1 MNSAQTVVSPEKDP
15 GPDQAPE
22 VEDSPDFYLPCL
34 LALIAHLD
42 KPMSEA
48 AIRSRVADHE
58 DGWDWPRLL
67 DAVESLG
74 FGLHQLQNGLSSLRE
89 SVEPVLVRLKSGGA
103 ALFMPSPEGDAPLI
117 LWPLRSMQEEDW
129 PVESLYEDSDGT
141 MVAVSLPIRVPQSEE
156 HLPRGRLGHWFWGP
170 LLAAKPLYVQVA
182 FAALLTNVFAL
193 STSIFSMI
201 VYDRVIPHNATDT
214 LIALLIGVSLVLVS
228 DFAIRTLRG
237 YFLDVAGARAD
248 AIIADTLFE
257 HVMDIEMSA
266 RRGSVGSLAN
276 VLKEYESIREFL
288 TSATLTTVIDI
299 PFAILFLAVIATI
312 GGPLVFVLLAIMP
325 IMVLASLAVQPQ
337 LRRLV
342 QTSFEDGQSKHSVL
356 VETLSG
362 LETVKAVG
370 AAGQMRK
377 RWQKAIAHQAQVGLK
392 TRMLSQFAGNVANLG
407 SQVSSVAIVAVGVY
421 LARDGSI
428 GTGAIVACSMLSGR
442 AISPLAQ
449 LAQLLTRVNQ
459 SLSSYKALKDL
470 MSQPREHAPNTTY
483 IPRQEV
489 KGAIELKDVSFRY
502 AGQQAGG
509 LDKVS
514 LKIEPGEKVA
524 IIGRVGSGKTTL
536 SKLILGLQKPTEG
549 AVLVDGCDLRQFD
562 KADLR
567 KNFGTVLQ
575 EVWLMSGTV
584 RHNIALG
591 GARPSQ
597 KDILHA
603 AEVAGVHDFL
613 SEHPDGY
620 NFKLA
625 ERGEGLSGGQRQ
637 AIAIAR
643 ALVGKPSVLILDEP
657 TSAMDV
663 NAEKLLIQRLKNEIK
678 SSTLIVITHKGTLL
692 DLVDRVIVMDQ
703 GRVVADGPKDKVLN
717 PQAQQGP
724 QPTARASQATA
735 TDAPAHQG
743 AQVVNLQNVAKG

>member
-1 MNSAQTVVSPEKDP
+1 MNSPESIISQMIKQAEAQTPEP
-15 GPDQAPE
+15 P
-22 VEDSPDFYLPCL
+22 VEDAPDFYLPCL
-34 LALIAHLD
+34 LSIIAHLD
-42 KPMSEA
+42 RPMSEA
-48 AIRSRVADHE
+48 ALRSRVADHE
-58 DGWDWPRLL
+58 DGWNWPRVL
-67 DAVESLG
+67 DAIESLG
-74 FGLHQLQNGLSSLRE
+74 FGIRQLEGGGAALRDA
-89 SVEPVLVRLKSGGA
+89 VEPVLVRLKSGGA
-103 ALFMPSPEGDAPLI
+103 AVLLPSSEGDAPLV
-117 LWPLRSMQEEDW
+117 LWPVRSLKEEDW
-129 PVESLYEDSDGT
+129 PVDALMEACDGM
-141 MVAVSLPIRVPQSEE
+141 MVAVSPPLRVPKDEE
-156 HLPRGRLGHWFWGP
+156 HLPRGRMGHWFWGP
-170 LLAAKPLYVQVA
+170 LLAAKPMYVQVA
-182 FAALLTNVFAL
+182 IAALLTNVFAL
-193 STSIFSMI
+193 TTSIFSMI
-201 VYDRVIPHNATDT
+201 VYDRVLPNNATDT
-214 LIALLIGVSLVLVS
+214 LLALLVGVSLVLLS

-257 HVMDIEMSA
+257 QVMDIDMSA

-288 TSATLTTVIDI
+288 TSATMTTLIDI
-299 PFAILFLAVIATI
+299 PFAILFLMVIASI
-312 GGPLVFVLLAIMP
+312 GGPLVWVLVVIMP
-325 IMVLASLAVQPQ
+325 LMVLASVAVQPQ

-370 AAGQMRK
+370 AAGHMRK
-377 RWQKAIAHQAQVGLK
+377 RWQKAIAHQAQIGLK
-392 TRMLSQFAGNVANLG
+392 TRMLSQFAGNAANLG
-407 SQVSSVAIVAVGVY
+407 SQVATVAIVAVGVY
-421 LARDGSI
+421 MARDGSI

-459 SLSSYKALKDL
+459 SLASYKALKDL
-470 MSQPREHAPNTTY
+470 MAQPREHAPNVTY
-483 IPRQEV
+483 IPRERIE
-489 KGAIELKDVSFRY
+489 GSIELRDVSFRY
-502 AGQQAGG
+502 EGQQSGG
-509 LDKVS
+509 LEKVS
-514 LKIEPGEKVA
+514 IKIAPGEKVA

-591 GARPSQ
+591 AVRPSQ
-597 KDILHA
+597 KDILEA

-613 SEHPDGY
+613 ATHPDGY
-620 NFKLA
+620 NLKLA

-637 AIAIAR
+637 AISIAR
-643 ALVGKPSVLILDEP
+643 ALVGRPAVVLMDEP

-663 NAEKLLIQRLKNEIK
+663 NAERLLIERLKPRLNDA
-678 SSTLIVITHKGTLL
+678 TLIVITHKATLM

-717 PQAQQGP
+717 PQA
-724 QPTARASQATA
+724 
-735 TDAPAHQG
+735 
-743 AQVVNLQNVAKG
+743 VNKGQ

>member
-1 MNSAQTVVSPEKDP
+1 MIKQAEAQSQPPEP
-15 GPDQAPE
+15 Q
-22 VEDSPDFYLPCL
+22 VEDAPDFYLPCL
-34 LALIAHLD
+34 LSIIAHLD
-42 KPMSEA
+42 RPMSEA
-48 AIRSRVADHE
+48 ALRSRVADHE
-58 DGWDWPRLL
+58 DGWDWPRVL
-67 DAVESLG
+67 DAIESLG
-74 FGLHQLQNGLSSLRE
+74 FGIRQLEGGGSALRE
-89 SVEPVLVRLKSGGA
+89 AVEPVLVRLKSGGA
-103 ALFMPSPEGDAPLI
+103 AVLLPSSEGDAPLV
-117 LWPLRSMQEEDW
+117 LWPVRSMEEEDW
-129 PVESLYEDSDGT
+129 PVESLFEACDGM
-141 MVAVSLPIRVPQSEE
+141 MVAISPPLRVPKDEE
-156 HLPRGRLGHWFWGP
+156 HLPRGRMGHWFWGP
-170 LLAAKPLYVQVA
+170 LMAAKPMYVQVA
-182 FAALLTNVFAL
+182 IAALLTNIFAL
-193 STSIFSMI
+193 TTSIFSMI
-201 VYDRVIPHNATDT
+201 VYDRVLPNNATDT
-214 LIALLIGVSLVLVS
+214 LLALLVGVSLVLFS

-257 HVMDIEMSA
+257 QVMDIDMSA

-288 TSATLTTVIDI
+288 TSATMTTLIDI
-299 PFAILFLAVIATI
+299 PFAIIFLMVIASI
-312 GGPLVFVLLAIMP
+312 GGPLVWVLVVIMP
-325 IMVLASLAVQPQ
+325 LMVLASVAVQPQ

-370 AAGQMRK
+370 AAGHMRK
-377 RWQKAIAHQAQVGLK
+377 RWQKAIAHQAQIGLK
-392 TRMLSQFAGNVANLG
+392 TRMLSQFAGNAANLG

-459 SLSSYKALKDL
+459 SLASYKALKDL
-470 MSQPREHAPNTTY
+470 MAQPREHAPNVTY
-483 IPRQEV
+483 IPRDRIE
-489 KGAIELKDVSFRY
+489 GAIELRDVSFRY
-502 AGQQAGG
+502 EGQQSGG
-509 LDKVS
+509 LEKVNI
-514 LKIEPGEKVA
+514 KINPGEKVA

-575 EVWLMSGTV
+575 EIWLMSGTV

-591 GARPSQ
+591 AVRPTQ
-597 KDILHA
+597 KDIMEA

-613 SEHPDGY
+613 ATHPDGY
-620 NFKLA
+620 NLKLA

-637 AIAIAR
+637 AISIAR
-643 ALVGKPSVLILDEP
+643 ALVGKPSVVMMDEP

-663 NAEKLLIQRLKNEIK
+663 NAERLLIERLKPRIK
-678 SSTLIVITHKGTLL
+678 DATLIVITHKATLM
-692 DLVDRVIVMDQ
+692 DLCDRVIVMDQ

-717 PQAQQGP
+717 PQA
-724 QPTARASQATA
+724 A
-735 TDAPAHQG
+735 
-743 AQVVNLQNVAKG
+743 NKGQ

>member
-1 MNSAQTVVSPEKDP
+1 MHDQAVKD
-15 GPDQAPE
+15 APE

-58 DGWDWPRLL
+58 EGWDWPRLL

-74 FGLHQLQNGLSSLRE
+74 FGLQQLDNGLSSLRD
-89 SVEPVLVRLKSGGA
+89 SVAPVLVRLKSGGA
-103 ALFMPSPEGDAPLI
+103 ALLMPSAEGDAPLI

-129 PVESLYEDSDGT
+129 PVESLFEDSDGM
-141 MVAVSLPIRVPQSEE
+141 MVAITPATRVPQSEE
-156 HLPRGRLGHWFWGP
+156 HLPRGRMGHWFWGP
-170 LLAAKPLYVQVA
+170 LLSAKPMYVQVA
-182 FAALLTNVFAL
+182 LAALLTNVFAL

-214 LIALLIGVSLVLVS
+214 LIALLIGISLVLLS

-266 RRGSVGSLAN
+266 RRGSVGALAN

-299 PFAILFLAVIATI
+299 PFALLFLIVIATI
-312 GGPLVFVLLAIMP
+312 GGPLAMVLVIIIP

-362 LETVKAVG
+362 LETVKALG

-377 RWQKAIAHQAQVGLK
+377 RWQKAIAHQAQIGLK

-407 SQVSSVAIVAVGVY
+407 SQVSTVAIVAVGVY

-428 GTGAIVACSMLSGR
+428 GTGAIVACSMLAGR

-459 SLSSYKALKDL
+459 SLASYKALKDL

-489 KGAIELKDVSFRY
+489 QGAIELREVSFRY
-502 AGQQAGG
+502 AGQQSGG

-514 LKIEPGEKVA
+514 LRIEPGEKVA

-575 EVWLMSGTV
+575 EIWLMSGTV

-591 GARPSQ
+591 AVRPSQ
-597 KDILHA
+597 KDILRA
-603 AEVAGVHDFL
+603 AELAGVHDFL
-613 SEHPDGY
+613 ATHPDGY
-620 NFKLA
+620 NLKLS

-643 ALVGKPSVLILDEP
+643 ALVGQPAVLIMDEP

-663 NAEKLLIQRLKNEIK
+663 NAEKLLIQRLKDHLQK
-678 SSTLIVITHKGTLL
+678 STLIVITHKGTLL
-692 DLVDRVIVMDQ
+692 ELVDRVIVMEQ

-717 PQAQQGP
+717 PQAHQAAAAASPGP
-724 QPTARASQATA
+724 FAAQAQRPS
-735 TDAPAHQG
+735 DPPAAQ
-743 AQVVNLQNVAKG
+743 AQVVNIQSVANKA

>member
-1 MNSAQTVVSPEKDP
+1 MIKQAEAQSQPPEP
-15 GPDQAPE
+15 Q
-22 VEDSPDFYLPCL
+22 VEDAPDFYLPCL
-34 LALIAHLD
+34 LSIIAHLD
-42 KPMSEA
+42 RPMSEA
-48 AIRSRVADHE
+48 ALRSRVADHE
-58 DGWDWPRLL
+58 DGWDWPRVL
-67 DAVESLG
+67 DAIESLG
-74 FGLHQLQNGLSSLRE
+74 FGIRQLEGGGSALRE
-89 SVEPVLVRLKSGGA
+89 AVEPVLVRLKSGGA
-103 ALFMPSPEGDAPLI
+103 AVLLPSSEGDAPLV
-117 LWPLRSMQEEDW
+117 LWPVRSMEEEDW
-129 PVESLYEDSDGT
+129 PVESLFEACDGM
-141 MVAVSLPIRVPQSEE
+141 MVAISPPLRVPKDEE
-156 HLPRGRLGHWFWGP
+156 HLPRGRMGHWFWGP
-170 LLAAKPLYVQVA
+170 LMAAKPMYVQVA
-182 FAALLTNVFAL
+182 IAALLTNIFAL
-193 STSIFSMI
+193 TTSIFSMI
-201 VYDRVIPHNATDT
+201 VYDRVLPNNATDT
-214 LIALLIGVSLVLVS
+214 LLALLVGVSLVLLS

-257 HVMDIEMSA
+257 QVMDIDMSA

-288 TSATLTTVIDI
+288 TSATMTTLIDI
-299 PFAILFLAVIATI
+299 PFAIIFLMVIASI
-312 GGPLVFVLLAIMP
+312 GGPLVWVLVVIMP
-325 IMVLASLAVQPQ
+325 LMVLASVAVQPQ

-370 AAGQMRK
+370 AAGHMRK
-377 RWQKAIAHQAQVGLK
+377 RWQKAIAHQAQIGLK
-392 TRMLSQFAGNVANLG
+392 TRMLSQFAGNAANLG

-459 SLSSYKALKDL
+459 SLASYKALKDL
-470 MSQPREHAPNTTY
+470 MAQPREHAPNVTY
-483 IPRQEV
+483 IPRDRIE
-489 KGAIELKDVSFRY
+489 GAIELRDVSFRY
-502 AGQQAGG
+502 EGQQSGG
-509 LDKVS
+509 LEKVNI
-514 LKIEPGEKVA
+514 KINPGEKVA

-575 EVWLMSGTV
+575 EIWLMSGTV

-591 GARPSQ
+591 AVRPTQ
-597 KDILHA
+597 KDIMEA

-613 SEHPDGY
+613 ATHPDGY
-620 NFKLA
+620 NLKLA

-637 AIAIAR
+637 AISIAR
-643 ALVGKPSVLILDEP
+643 ALVGKPSVVMMDEP

-663 NAEKLLIQRLKNEIK
+663 NAERLLIERLKPRIK
-678 SSTLIVITHKGTLL
+678 DATLIVITHKATLM
-692 DLVDRVIVMDQ
+692 DLCDRVIVMDQ

-717 PQAQQGP
+717 PQA
-724 QPTARASQATA
+724 A
-735 TDAPAHQG
+735 
-743 AQVVNLQNVAKG
+743 NKGQ

>member
-1 MNSAQTVVSPEKDP
+1 MNSPESIISQMIKQAEAQTPEP
-15 GPDQAPE
+15 P
-22 VEDSPDFYLPCL
+22 VEDAPDFYLPCL
-34 LALIAHLD
+34 LSIIAHLD
-42 KPMSEA
+42 RPMSEA
-48 AIRSRVADHE
+48 ALRSRVADHE
-58 DGWDWPRLL
+58 DGWNWPRVL
-67 DAVESLG
+67 DAIESLG
-74 FGLHQLQNGLSSLRE
+74 FGIRQLEGGGAALRDA
-89 SVEPVLVRLKSGGA
+89 VEPVLVRLKSGGA
-103 ALFMPSPEGDAPLI
+103 AVLLPSSEGDAPLV
-117 LWPLRSMQEEDW
+117 LWPVRSLKEEDW
-129 PVESLYEDSDGT
+129 PVDALMEACDGM
-141 MVAVSLPIRVPQSEE
+141 MVAVSPPLRVPKDEE
-156 HLPRGRLGHWFWGP
+156 HLPRGRMGHWFWGP
-170 LLAAKPLYVQVA
+170 LLAAKPMYAQVA
-182 FAALLTNVFAL
+182 IAALLTNVFAL
-193 STSIFSMI
+193 TTSIFSMI
-201 VYDRVIPHNATDT
+201 VYDRVLPNNATDT
-214 LIALLIGVSLVLVS
+214 LLALLVGVSLVLLS

-257 HVMDIEMSA
+257 QVMDIDMSA

-288 TSATLTTVIDI
+288 TSATMTTLIDI
-299 PFAILFLAVIATI
+299 PFAILFLMVIASI
-312 GGPLVFVLLAIMP
+312 GGPLVWVLVVIMP
-325 IMVLASLAVQPQ
+325 LMVLASVAVQPQ

-370 AAGQMRK
+370 AAGHMRK
-377 RWQKAIAHQAQVGLK
+377 RWQKAIAHQAQIGLK
-392 TRMLSQFAGNVANLG
+392 TRMLSQFAGNAANLG
-407 SQVSSVAIVAVGVY
+407 SQVATVAIVAVGVY
-421 LARDGSI
+421 MARDGSI

-459 SLSSYKALKDL
+459 SLASYKALKDL
-470 MSQPREHAPNTTY
+470 MAQPREHAPNVTY
-483 IPRQEV
+483 IPRERIE
-489 KGAIELKDVSFRY
+489 GSIELRDVSFRY
-502 AGQQAGG
+502 EGQQSGG
-509 LDKVS
+509 LEKVS
-514 LKIEPGEKVA
+514 IKIAPGEKVA

-591 GARPSQ
+591 AVRPSQ
-597 KDILHA
+597 KDILEA

-613 SEHPDGY
+613 ATHPDGY
-620 NFKLA
+620 NLKLA

-637 AIAIAR
+637 AISIAR
-643 ALVGKPSVLILDEP
+643 ALVGRPAVVLMDEP

-663 NAEKLLIQRLKNEIK
+663 NAERLLIERLKPRLNDA
-678 SSTLIVITHKGTLL
+678 TLIVITHKATLM
-692 DLVDRVIVMDQ
+692 DLVDRVIVIDQ

-717 PQAQQGP
+717 PQA
-724 QPTARASQATA
+724 
-735 TDAPAHQG
+735 
-743 AQVVNLQNVAKG
+743 VNKGQ

>member
-1 MNSAQTVVSPEKDP
+1 MNSPESIISQMIKQAEAQTPEP
-15 GPDQAPE
+15 P
-22 VEDSPDFYLPCL
+22 VEDAPDFYLPCL
-34 LALIAHLD
+34 LSIIAHLD
-42 KPMSEA
+42 RPMSEA
-48 AIRSRVADHE
+48 ALRSRVADHE
-58 DGWDWPRLL
+58 DGWNWPRVL
-67 DAVESLG
+67 DAIESLG
-74 FGLHQLQNGLSSLRE
+74 FGIRQLEGGGAALRDA
-89 SVEPVLVRLKSGGA
+89 VEPVLVRLKSGGA
-103 ALFMPSPEGDAPLI
+103 AVLLPSSEGDAPLV
-117 LWPLRSMQEEDW
+117 LWPVRSLKEEDW
-129 PVESLYEDSDGT
+129 PVDALMEACDGM
-141 MVAVSLPIRVPQSEE
+141 MVAVSPPLRVPKDEE
-156 HLPRGRLGHWFWGP
+156 HLPRGRMGHWFWGP
-170 LLAAKPLYVQVA
+170 LLAAKPMYVQVA
-182 FAALLTNVFAL
+182 IAALLTNVFAL
-193 STSIFSMI
+193 TTSIFSMI
-201 VYDRVIPHNATDT
+201 VYDRVLPNNATDT
-214 LIALLIGVSLVLVS
+214 LLALLVGVSLVLLS

-257 HVMDIEMSA
+257 QVMDIDMSA

-288 TSATLTTVIDI
+288 TSATMTTLIDI
-299 PFAILFLAVIATI
+299 PFAILFLMVIASI
-312 GGPLVFVLLAIMP
+312 GGPLVWVLVVIMP
-325 IMVLASLAVQPQ
+325 LMVLASVAVQPQ

-370 AAGQMRK
+370 AAGHMRK
-377 RWQKAIAHQAQVGLK
+377 RWQKAIAHQAQIGLK
-392 TRMLSQFAGNVANLG
+392 TRMLSQFAGNAANLG
-407 SQVSSVAIVAVGVY
+407 SQVATVAIVAVGVY

-459 SLSSYKALKDL
+459 SLASYKALKDL
-470 MSQPREHAPNTTY
+470 MAQPREHAPNVTY
-483 IPRQEV
+483 IPRERIE
-489 KGAIELKDVSFRY
+489 GAIELRDVSFRY
-502 AGQQAGG
+502 EGQQSGG
-509 LDKVS
+509 LEKVS
-514 LKIEPGEKVA
+514 IKIAPGEKVA

-591 GARPSQ
+591 AVRPSQ
-597 KDILHA
+597 KDILEA

-613 SEHPDGY
+613 ATHPDGY
-620 NFKLA
+620 NLKLA

-637 AIAIAR
+637 AISIAR
-643 ALVGKPSVLILDEP
+643 ALVGRPAVVLMDEP

-663 NAEKLLIQRLKNEIK
+663 NAERLLIERLKPRLNDA
-678 SSTLIVITHKGTLL
+678 TLIVITHKATLM

-717 PQAQQGP
+717 PQA
-724 QPTARASQATA
+724 
-735 TDAPAHQG
+735 
-743 AQVVNLQNVAKG
+743 VNKGQ